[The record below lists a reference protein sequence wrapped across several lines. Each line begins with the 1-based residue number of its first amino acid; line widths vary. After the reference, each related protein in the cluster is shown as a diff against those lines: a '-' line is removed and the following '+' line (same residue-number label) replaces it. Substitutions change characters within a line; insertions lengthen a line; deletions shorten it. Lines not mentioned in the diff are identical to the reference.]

1 MQNIDH
7 HTPEINQGYQFN
19 PQSWAER
26 NGFPGW
32 VMGLGWAIGAFALF
46 QIVAGILAIVI
57 LISTGRISLENLDQN
72 ALFENLDILFISN
85 SIGQILFLGGLT
97 WVITSLSAKKEN
109 KKSFLRLQSD
119 SKTKKN
125 MGLAFVLLLVIQP
138 VIFWFSWL
146 NLQFPFSESYLAFEE
161 SQLKI
166 IENYLRSDHI
176 VLLTIFHIGM
186 VPAFCEELLFRGYIL
201 RNFER
206 SMLPWMAIILSGL
219 IFGLFHIRLTQF
231 IPLAL
236 LGMIM
241 AWMTIETRSIWPAV
255 VAHFVNNAGSVLAA
269 TYFPDIVMDDSL
281 KDVMPPLYLVG
292 LSIIV
297 TYFIIQAMKRINIQ
311 PDDGE
316 YHVQR
321 YKT

>member
-1 MQNIDH
+1 
-7 HTPEINQGYQFN
+7 
-19 PQSWAER
+19 
-26 NGFPGW
+26 
-32 VMGLGWAIGAFALF
+32 MGLGWAIGAFVLF
-46 QIVAGILAIVI
+46 QIVASILAIVI
-57 LISTGRISLENLDQN
+57 MISTGRISLENFDQN

-97 WVITSLSAKKEN
+97 WVITSLSTKREN
-109 KKSFLRLQSD
+109 KTSFLRLKTD
-119 SKTKKN
+119 SMTKKN

-138 VIFWFSWL
+138 IIFWFSWL

-176 VLLTIFHIGM
+176 VLLTIFHIGV

-206 SMLPWMAIILSGL
+206 SMLPWLAIIASGL

-236 LGMIM
+236 LGIIM

-255 VAHFVNNAGSVLAA
+255 VAHLVNNAGSVLAA
-269 TYFPDIVMDDSL
+269 TYFPDIVMDESL

-297 TYFIIQAMKRINIQ
+297 TYFIIRTMKRINIQ
-311 PDDGE
+311 PDDGV

-321 YKT
+321 SET

>member
-1 MQNIDH
+1 MQNIDQ
-7 HTPEINQGYQFN
+7 HTSENDQGYSLN
-19 PQSWAER
+19 SLSWTEK

-57 LISTGRISLENLDQN
+57 LISSGRISLENLDQN

-85 SIGQILFLGGLT
+85 SIGQILFLGGMT
-97 WVITSLSAKKEN
+97 WIITSLSASREN
-109 KKSFLRLQSD
+109 KASFLRLQSN

-125 MGLAFVLLLVIQP
+125 MGLAFVLLLAVQP
-138 VIFWFSWL
+138 VIFWLSWL

-176 VLLTIFHIGM
+176 VLLTIFHIGV

-206 SMLPWMAIILSGL
+206 SMLPWLAIILSGL

-236 LGMIM
+236 LGIIM

-269 TYFPDIVMDDSL
+269 TYFPEIVMDDSI

-311 PDDGE
+311 PDEGE
-316 YHVQR
+316 NHVQR